1 MDGYLPVL
9 HTFSVPYLM
18 TTESKLKGRQKMN
31 IKISKKRAAQILAE
45 EIEAFIEQN
54 KDLDSDILKER
65 IRAHFSIKETT
76 K

>member
-1 MDGYLPVL
+1 
-9 HTFSVPYLM
+9 
-18 TTESKLKGRQKMN
+18 MN

-54 KDLDSDILKER
+54 KDLDANILKER
-65 IRAHFSIKETT
+65 IRAHFTNKGNT